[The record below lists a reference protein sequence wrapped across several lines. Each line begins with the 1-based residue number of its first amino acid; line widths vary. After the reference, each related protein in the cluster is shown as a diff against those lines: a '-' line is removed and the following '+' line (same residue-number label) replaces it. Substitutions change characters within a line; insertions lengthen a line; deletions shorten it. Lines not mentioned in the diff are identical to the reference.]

1 LIEQKRSLI
10 LEENIKLHK
19 SEAYFYEV
27 IHPFTFNVIRQ
38 TRLRNEAIRLRKIFN
53 KGDCLVAVD
62 IGSGTGNFAKHLERA
77 GFEVVAC
84 ELSKDM
90 LKNNNALHRILC
102 DATFLPLKN
111 NCASAVVAYS
121 VFHHLPN
128 PLQTLNEV
136 CRIAS
141 YHSALC
147 FYERSRDSVLPSRKK
162 LLLLLSYFIW
172 LLSKPSYFMRFFEY
186 LFYGRK
192 AHLSYIRHIDFCLT
206 DGSLVN
212 MERFRRSLVDKEF
225 DVSLFSELG
234 TTILRA
240 YR

>member
-1 LIEQKRSLI
+1 MIEQQRLLI

-27 IHPFTFNVIRQ
+27 IHPFTFNFVRQ
-38 TRLRNEAIRLRKIFN
+38 TRLRNEAIRVRKFLN
-53 KGDCLVAVD
+53 KGNCVVAVD
-62 IGSGTGNFAKHLERA
+62 IGSGTGNVAKHLETV

-90 LKNNNALHRILC
+90 LKMNNASHRVLC

-111 NCASAVVAYS
+111 NCASTVAAYS
-121 VFHHLPN
+121 AFHHLPN

-141 YHSALC
+141 NHCALC
-147 FYERSRDSVLPSRKK
+147 FYEISRESIPNQKK
-162 LLLLLSYFIW
+162 VALLLSYFVW
-172 LLSKPSYFMRFFEY
+172 LLSKPSYFMRLLEY

-192 AHLSYIRHIDFCLT
+192 AHLSYIRHIDFSLT
-206 DGSLVN
+206 EGNLVN
-212 MERFRRSLVDKEF
+212 IERFSACARWLVPKLINAVG
-225 DVSLFSELG
+225 VSYFM
-234 TTILRA
+234 A
-240 YR
+240 YVQA